1 MSELTKNEAINLI
14 TPVADGEATGA
25 ERNAFFA
32 YLKKDHHVRN
42 LYEQELKT
50 KMFLKK
56 NLRRIDAPPEL
67 YHFARKVGTHANY
80 ADYPNEDCIKDLPRT
95 NGSFSRNNY
104 WYFSIAAILLAC
116 FLFLFGNRFNPAEIS
131 EASIVIEQQ
140 VYEHFKQ
147 LNDGTVA
154 DSIFA
159 PTTPDLAQHKLIKE
173 LKFDIQIPD
182 LSQASFNG
190 YSNSEFIDGFYTPVL
205 NYTCRENYPIYIFA
219 FDMDNLT
226 DEIKP
231 DKNASEACSTKN
243 DYHITK
249 IDGYQVVSWK
259 WGQTWYAAISEHQGE
274 RFAEMLP
281 R

>member
-25 ERNAFFA
+25 ERDAFFA
-32 YLKKDHHVRN
+32 YLKKDHHVRS

-56 NLRRIDAPPEL
+56 NLRRIEAPPEL
-67 YHFARKVGTHANY
+67 YYFARNVGTYANY
-80 ADYPNEDCIKDLPRT
+80 ADYPNEESIKDLPRT
-95 NGSFSRNNY
+95 NGSFRRNNY
-104 WYFSIAAILLAC
+104 WYFSIAAVLLAG
-116 FLFLFGNRFNPAEIS
+116 FLFLFGDHIKPTEVS

-147 LNDGTVA
+147 LDKGFEA
-154 DSIFA
+154 DFIFDH
-159 PTTPDLAQHKLIKE
+159 TTPDLAQNKLIE
-173 LKFDIQIPD
+173 QLQFDIQIPD
-182 LSQASFNG
+182 LARASFNG
-190 YSNSEFIDGFYTPVL
+190 YSNSEFANGFYTPVL
-205 NYTCRENYPIYIFA
+205 NYTCEKNHPIYIFA
-219 FDMDNLT
+219 FDMEELT

-231 DKNASEACSTKN
+231 DKSASEACSTKN

-249 IDGYQVVSWK
+249 IDGYHVVSWK

-274 RFAEMLP
+274 SFAEMLP